1 MSNSSQR
8 QQPTLVDQHDA
19 IRDYLDALLQEIP
32 DLEAD
37 AVPASEPVATPQ
49 PEPVAAEPVAAEP
62 TRGPEPVV
70 EPEPVPMP
78 DPAPV
83 SARESAPEVAPDEPV
98 TEPVEESTA
107 EVAPPAT
114 DPVIEEPAARRDEA
128 VQALFFTV
136 GGLKLAVPLT
146 ELHSVVPWRDVEVT
160 PMPRQPEWHMG
171 LMRYR
176 NRNVRVID
184 TVTMVLP
191 PDKRQT
197 EEALAAPEHILVVG
211 DGGWG
216 LACHAIGDVVRLRP
230 DEVKWRKQGSQRP
243 WLAGTVIGHL
253 SALIDTSAFTRMLET
268 QAPKR

>member
-1 MSNSSQR
+1 MGDASQR

-19 IRDYLDALLQEIP
+19 VRDYLDALLQEIP
-32 DLEAD
+32 DFEAEAR
-37 AVPASEPVATPQ
+37 AVPEPEPPAPAA
-49 PEPVAAEPVAAEP
+49 PVAAEPAVEA
-62 TRGPEPVV
+62 PVSAPAPAV
-70 EPEPVPMP
+70 EPEPEPE
-78 DPAPV
+78 PAPV
-83 SARESAPEVAPDEPV
+83 ALAEPAPEEPV
-98 TEPVEESTA
+98 TEA
-107 EVAPPAT
+107 ETEASADAAPPAA
-114 DPVIEEPAARRDEA
+114 DPVIEEPVARGDEA

-146 ELHSVVPWRDVEVT
+146 ELHSVVPRRDVEVT

>member
-1 MSNSSQR
+1 MSSRQR
-8 QQPTLVDQHDA
+8 QQPTLVDQHEA
-19 IRDYLDALLQEIP
+19 VRDYLDALLQEIP
-32 DLEAD
+32 DFDAEA
-37 AVPASEPVATPQ
+37 APVVEPTPVAPAEPE
-49 PEPVAAEPVAAEP
+49 PEPVAAKPAVLDEPPA
-62 TRGPEPVV
+62 PVV
-70 EPEPVPMP
+70 EPEPAVARTPVQTP
-78 DPAPV
+78 DPVDEEHEAIATV
-83 SARESAPEVAPDEPV
+83 SE
-98 TEPVEESTA
+98 
-107 EVAPPAT
+107 PPA
-114 DPVIEEPAARRDEA
+114 DIPPAPSPEIEEVVARGEET

-146 ELHSVVPWRDVEVT
+146 ELHSVVPWRDIEVT

-197 EEALAAPEHILVVG
+197 EEALATPEHILVVG

-230 DEVKWRKQGSQRP
+230 NEVKWRKRGSQRP

-253 SALIDTSAFTRMLET
+253 SALIDTSAFTHMLET